1 MLMKL
6 CLCMSAVSRC
16 LMVASWG
23 VLATAAPAG
32 PDDVVARVGGAEIRG
47 REIAVVLGRLGL
59 GELAEP
65 EQGQRAAA
73 AVLEQ
78 IIDERVLQAELVAA
92 GIQISG
98 AEVDEAITKLRE
110 QVAGRGLAFEAFL
123 AQTGRTPATMRD
135 QVALEIAL
143 DRYVS
148 PRITPA
154 AVAEVFDR
162 NRRELDGTKL
172 RVSHILLR
180 PVGGS
185 DDPASQL
192 LEDARR
198 LRREIL
204 QGRLSFGEAARQYSA
219 GPSRRREGDIGWIA
233 RDGPMLD
240 AFASEVYKLAK
251 GGLSEPFA
259 TPFGV
264 HLATVTAIEPGRIG
278 IDAVRSRIEKM
289 LASQLVRGLVLQG
302 RARNPVEFAPG
313 VPHFDPATVAA
324 PPATRPVVI
333 GEPGE
338 G

>member
-1 MLMKL
+1 MGAFPRLPAFGCGL
-6 CLCMSAVSRC
+6 VAAV
-16 LMVASWG
+16 WG
-23 VLATAAPAG
+23 VLASAALAG
-32 PDDVVARVGGAEIRG
+32 PDDVVASVGGAEIRA
-47 REIAVVLGRLGL
+47 REIEVVLKRLGL
-59 GELAEP
+59 AEMAEP

-78 IIDERVLQAELVAA
+78 IIDERVLRAELAAA
-92 GIQISG
+92 GIDVPA
-98 AEVDEAITKLRE
+98 AEVDAAVARVRE
-110 QVAGRGLAFEAFL
+110 QVAGRGLEFEAFL
-123 AQTGRTPATMRD
+123 AQTGRTPVTIRD

-180 PVGGS
+180 PESGGD
-185 DDPASQL
+185 DDPAAAL
-192 LEDARR
+192 LDEART
-198 LRREIL
+198 LRQEIL
-204 QGRLSFGEAARQYSA
+204 QGRLSFGEAARRHSA
-219 GPSRRREGDIGWIA
+219 GPSRRREGDIGWIS
-233 RDGPMLD
+233 REGPLLD
-240 AFASEVYKLAK
+240 AFASEVYSLAK
-251 GGLSEPFA
+251 GGVSEPFV

-289 LASQLVRGLVLQG
+289 LASQVVRELVLQG

-313 VPHFDPATVAA
+313 VPHFDPTTVGA
-324 PPATRPVVI
+324 PPARRPVVI
-333 GEPGE
+333 DVPGE

>member
-1 MLMKL
+1 MGAFPRLPAFGCGL
-6 CLCMSAVSRC
+6 VAAV
-16 LMVASWG
+16 WG
-23 VLATAAPAG
+23 VLATAALAG
-32 PDDVVARVGGAEIRG
+32 PDDVVASVGGAEIRA
-47 REIAVVLGRLGL
+47 REIEVVLKRLGL
-59 GELAEP
+59 AEMAEP

-78 IIDERVLQAELVAA
+78 IIDERVLRAELAAA
-92 GIQISG
+92 GIDVPA
-98 AEVDEAITKLRE
+98 AEVDAAVARVRE
-110 QVAGRGLAFEAFL
+110 QVAGRGLEFEAFL
-123 AQTGRTPATMRD
+123 AQTGRTPVTIRD

-180 PVGGS
+180 PESGGD
-185 DDPASQL
+185 DDPAAAL
-192 LEDARR
+192 LDEART
-198 LRREIL
+198 LRQEIL
-204 QGRLSFGEAARQYSA
+204 QGRLSFGEAARRHSA
-219 GPSRRREGDIGWIA
+219 GPSRRREGDIGWIS
-233 RDGPMLD
+233 REGPLLD
-240 AFASEVYKLAK
+240 AFASEVYSLAK
-251 GGLSEPFA
+251 GGVSEPFV

-289 LASQLVRGLVLQG
+289 LASQVVRELVLQG

-313 VPHFDPATVAA
+313 VPHFDPTTVGA
-324 PPATRPVVI
+324 PPARRPVVI
-333 GEPGE
+333 DVPGE

>member
-1 MLMKL
+1 MG
-6 CLCMSAVSRC
+6 A
-16 LMVASWG
+16 AWFAI
-23 VLATAAPAG
+23 ATAAGAG

-47 REIAVVLGRLGL
+47 REIEAVLKRLGL
-59 GELAEP
+59 AEMPEP
-65 EQGQRAAA
+65 EQRQRAAA

-78 IIDERVLQAELVAA
+78 IIDERVLRAELAAA
-92 GIQISG
+92 GIEVPA
-98 AEVDEAITKLRE
+98 AEVEAAVTRVQE
-110 QVAGRGLAFEAFL
+110 QVAGRGLEFEAFL
-123 AQTGRTPATMRD
+123 AQSGRTPATIRD
-135 QVALEIAL
+135 QVALEVAL

-180 PVGGS
+180 PVGGGS
-185 DDPASQL
+185 DDPAAAL
-192 LEDARR
+192 MEEART

-204 QGRLSFGEAARQYSA
+204 QGRVSFGEAARRRSA
-219 GPSRRREGDIGWIA
+219 GPSRRREGDLGWVS
-233 RDGPMLD
+233 REGPLLD
-240 AFASEVYKLAK
+240 AFASEVYALAK
-251 GGLSEPFA
+251 GGVSEPFV

-289 LASQLVRGLVLQG
+289 LAGQLVRELVLQG

-313 VPHFDPATVAA
+313 VPHFDPATLGAS
-324 PPATRPVVI
+324 PARRPVVI
-333 GEPGE
+333 GGPGE

>member
-1 MLMKL
+1 MGAFPRLPAL
-6 CLCMSAVSRC
+6 GCGLVAAV
-16 LMVASWG
+16 WG
-23 VLATAAPAG
+23 VLATAALAG
-32 PDDVVARVGGAEIRG
+32 PDDVVARVGGAEIRA
-47 REIAVVLGRLGL
+47 REIEVVLKRLGL
-59 GELAEP
+59 AEMAEA
-65 EQGQRAAA
+65 EQEQRAAA

-78 IIDERVLQAELVAA
+78 IIDERVLRAELAAA
-92 GIQISG
+92 GI
-98 AEVDEAITKLRE
+98 EVPAADVAAAVARVRE
-110 QVAGRGLAFEAFL
+110 QVAGRGLEFEAFL
-123 AQTGRTPATMRD
+123 AQTGRTPDTIRD

-154 AVAEVFDR
+154 AVAEAFDR

-180 PVGGS
+180 PVSGGD
-185 DDPASQL
+185 DDPATVL
-192 LEDARR
+192 LDEART
-198 LRREIL
+198 LRQEIL
-204 QGRLSFGEAARQYSA
+204 RGRLSFGEAARRHSA
-219 GPSRRREGDIGWIA
+219 GPSRRREGDIGWIS
-233 RDGPMLD
+233 REGPLLD
-240 AFASEVYKLAK
+240 AFASEVYSLAK
-251 GGLSEPFA
+251 GGVSEPFV

-289 LASQLVRGLVLQG
+289 LASQLVRALVLQG

-313 VPHFDPATVAA
+313 VPHFDPATVGA
-324 PPATRPVVI
+324 PPARRPVVI